1 MDLANSWSGVRK
13 RLERDLLCENLRGR
27 VQYFLTH
34 YHGAPDDYGR
44 FSLRVDG
51 EEIIF
56 AHPYNDLAVS
66 RLSEQVREEF
76 GEERDWLTLDEEDPE
91 RYETIFREADLR
103 AIRCDQMEIYHI
115 IRALRTYLSQPVQE
129 SIHSENPAVRM
140 FAVLDRRVG
149 KRTLRTL
156 RSELDEQPPWLRPIY
171 QLRFEAE
178 GLL

>member
-1 MDLANSWSGVRK
+1 MANSWSGVRR
-13 RLERDLLCENLRGR
+13 RLEQDLLCERLRGR

-34 YHGAPDDYGR
+34 YHGAPDAYGR

-51 EEIIF
+51 KEIVF

-66 RLSEQVREEF
+66 RLSDRMKDEF
-76 GEERDWLTLDEEDPE
+76 GEKRDWLTLDKEDSE
-91 RYETIFREADLR
+91 RYETIFREADRR
-103 AIRCDQMEIYHI
+103 AIHNNQMEIYHMTRA
-115 IRALRTYLSQPVQE
+115 IREYLNQPIRQ

-156 RSELDEQPPWLRPIY
+156 RNKMDDQPPWLRPIY
-171 QLRFEAE
+171 QLRLAVEE
-178 GLL
+178 LL